1 MYRLYARKGAGSM
14 AVEALLAECAAPYQ
28 VTELDRDS
36 DNRFPESFQRIN
48 PRSEVPTLILPDD
61 SVMTESAAIMI
72 YLADLHPA
80 AGLAPAVTSPVRG
93 RYLRWMV
100 YMATTLY
107 MSDLRLY
114 YPHRYTTDP
123 AGVPGIKAFAESGMA
138 REFAILAD
146 AVGEGP
152 YLLGG
157 QFSAVDLYAAM
168 LVSWDPD
175 MIGMLARHPTLRRLY
190 DNVVSRP
197 AVAAVWRRN
206 GL

>member
-1 MYRLYARKGAGSM
+1 
-14 AVEALLAECAAPYQ
+14 
-28 VTELDRDS
+28 
-36 DNRFPESFQRIN
+36 
-48 PRSEVPTLILPDD
+48 
-61 SVMTESAAIMI
+61 
-72 YLADLHPA
+72 
-80 AGLAPAVTSPVRG
+80 
-93 RYLRWMV
+93 
-100 YMATTLY
+100 
-107 MSDLRLY
+107 
-114 YPHRYTTDP
+114 
-123 AGVPGIKAFAESGMA
+123 MA